1 MAAAQL
7 TGVMPLDTGGNLP
20 LLKRPIVIL
29 GVFICFKI
37 YQAYFSFV
45 TDKEAVYLSWIRLGS
60 AALLIIAAYFA
71 LKENKLALWI
81 TGTLLIINIFPVI
94 GGLFFIHSQQ
104 YVLKLV
110 AIILG
115 GYFVYGGFVLIQ
127 KARTSDQVEA

>member
-1 MAAAQL
+1 
-7 TGVMPLDTGGNLP
+7 LP

-29 GVFICFKI
+29 GAFICFKI

-45 TDKEAVYLSWIRLGS
+45 TGKEAAYLSWIRLGS

-81 TGTLLIINIFPVI
+81 TGALLIINIFPVI
-94 GGLFFIHSQQ
+94 GGMFFIPSHQ

-115 GYFVYGGFVLIQ
+115 GYFVYGGLVLIQ
-127 KARTSDQVEA
+127 KARACRQSEA